1 MHRPQMIHELIL
13 AREATLAIRRLLAR
27 AIAGAARSGVR
38 AIVPRR
44 GRREVVLH
52 VALQVIVAREGAGA
66 VGVQADVQFRGSGG
80 CGRGGRLCSIL
91 VMRIS
96 R

>member
-44 GRREVVLH
+44 GRREVDLH
-52 VALQVIVAREGAGA
+52 VTLQFIVVREGAGA
-66 VGVQADVQFRGSGG
+66 VGVQADVWFRGAEGCGSGG
-80 CGRGGRLCSIL
+80 PLCSIL
-91 VMRIS
+91 ILRIS
-96 R
+96 S